1 MWVLTKSQK
10 KSMVN
15 WILLLF
21 CLPLIA
27 LALIIASKNIS
38 QDAFLS
44 QVMKAIENKEI
55 SADNYK
61 EIPQGF
67 VDNWSNCSSVIQSTT
82 GFPKN
87 VLKSSIVGVYLGEC
101 PTLIRLMSQEW
112 NGTGFITQSFPQYW
126 HGYQTILKP
135 LIVLFGFDYTTVL
148 LTLLSM
154 FALVALLRE
163 LNLNLIQKAVV
174 LWTIL
179 LLSDFMLLHQS
190 IPQAIWQL
198 SALMIPTLMLHSQKN
213 VREHEN
219 KMLLIAFSS
228 GFASW
233 YFDFGFAVGVSLI
246 IWYQAISRIK
256 ENPHTQIKM
265 LGIWICGLFYSIFA
279 HTILVS
285 FYDGPINAFRHILDR
300 FNDDT
305 VANVNVSYLD
315 GLRTTFRFTQS
326 TEFLEIWLIGIV
338 ILFILIRPKM
348 FAQQISRIMQRV
360 VISIG
365 IVLSYLISTSSV
377 SSYHA
382 WLAQRIWPWLFAFV
396 LAEMIDDFEFRLNF
410 KGFWRKI

>member
-1 MWVLTKSQK
+1 MGK
-10 KSMVN
+10 

-21 CLPLIA
+21 CLPLFA
-27 LALIIASKNIS
+27 LTLIIASKNIS

-44 QVMKAIENKEI
+44 QVEKAIENNDI
-55 SADNYK
+55 SAENYK

-67 VDNWSNCSSVIQSTT
+67 VDNWSNCSSIIQSTT

-87 VLKSSIVGVYLGEC
+87 VLKSSVVGVYLGEC
-101 PTLIRLMSQEW
+101 PTLIRLMGQEW

-126 HGYQTILKP
+126 HGYQTLLKP
-135 LIVLFGFDYTTVL
+135 LIVLFGFDYTTML

-154 FALVALLRE
+154 FVLVALLRA
-163 LNLNLIQKAVV
+163 LNLNFIQKAVI
-174 LWTIL
+174 LWTVL

-213 VREHEN
+213 VSEQEN
-219 KMLLIAFSS
+219 KIWLIAFAS

-246 IWYQAISRIK
+246 IWYQAISRLK
-256 ENPHTQIKM
+256 ENPHTQVKM
-265 LGIWICGLFYSIFA
+265 LGLWICGLFYSIFA

-285 FYDGPINAFRHILDR
+285 FYDGPTKAFRHTLNR

-305 VANVNVSYLD
+305 FANLNVSYLD
-315 GLRTTFRFTQS
+315 GVKTTFKFTQS

-338 ILFILIRPKM
+338 ILFIFIRPKIYSP
-348 FAQQISRIMQRV
+348 QLSRIMQRI
-360 VISIG
+360 VISVG

-396 LAEMIDDFEFRLNF
+396 LAELIDDFEFRLNF
-410 KGFWRKI
+410 KQFWRKN